1 MDEYQ
6 LEIQH
11 LRRQLAHL
19 HETEADPALI
29 EEYEAEV
36 RNLTALYGATR
47 VTYDAGVH
55 DRRLVDALELLGFG
69 EWTLD
74 NVYSFVYDMSM
85 DLPLA
90 GQDLAAL
97 VDTTDYAGSLLEV
110 LEAPQ
115 V

>member
-11 LRRQLAHL
+11 LRRQLARL
-19 HETEADPALI
+19 HETEAEPALI

-47 VTYDAGVH
+47 ATYDAGER
-55 DRRLVDALELLGFG
+55 DRRLADALDLLGFG
-69 EWTLD
+69 DWTLD
-74 NVYSFVYDMSM
+74 NVYSFVYDVSM
-85 DLPLA
+85 DLPLD
-90 GQDLAAL
+90 GTDLAA
-97 VDTTDYAGSLLEV
+97 VIDTTDFAGSLLEV